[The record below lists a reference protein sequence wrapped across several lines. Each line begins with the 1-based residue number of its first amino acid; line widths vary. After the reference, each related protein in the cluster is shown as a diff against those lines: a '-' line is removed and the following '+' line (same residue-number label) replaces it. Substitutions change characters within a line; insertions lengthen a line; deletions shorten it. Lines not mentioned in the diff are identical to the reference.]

1 MRICVSM
8 KVEQAS
14 LPQTSK
20 SSTGVTPKV
29 SMFGVKFGFVIPK
42 NKLSGSLVPAFR
54 GVSKSGNTDPV
65 RDENKEQDA
74 RKTRWGPDPTQDA
87 FVRKAR
93 LLAYQTRVNQI
104 TQLIETKDLETEVGQ
119 DADMEPLNRNQ
130 ESSQHGIDAEEL
142 EELKLER
149 REIIG
154 EILKLNPNYK
164 APPDYIPL
172 LKEDRVPLPMKDYPG
187 YNFLGLIYGS
197 GSDTLKRLEKETGA
211 KIQVFGTRRDS
222 AEKVEIT
229 SDDKKSQ
236 DDYMEL
242 YVLVSADTYDK
253 VDSAVALVELLV
265 TPVTVSSASGPTLSV
280 SSTPIVGQS
289 SEAPS
294 EVPNAAGAGVVQP
307 LVRPTHIFQDQFQYN
322 SPAPVPSNPSQ
333 LISSQMNSGGMV
345 PAGSNG
351 PLISHPSPFPSVPQ
365 PLVQFPMQQPYV
377 SDSHIFGQANPP
389 RNPPMAAP
397 QSFPSQSNLPNAHQF
412 SGSQPTPMGMS
423 SLVRPLGHSWPQSAP
438 DNLTRSQLNQ
448 DGSSIRWPRPP
459 VPTPNISIVGITGV
473 PAQGQQNTAF
483 GMAPSFDSRPS
494 AFLLPSNMNQSAATN
509 TFAAPPQ
516 VRSYS
521 ALPQGSSAAT
531 TPIHPMPNLAMQNPL
546 MRGPVDLASQNP
558 AYRLGAV
565 PLPGPSASMPPLHQS
580 NFLPARSVTDT
591 VPRMQFPNSG
601 DFAFQSQHLQNA
613 AAQMNPWPGS
623 TSHNNP
629 PLRPTMQRPLDI
641 RAPPFQPDFPIHP
654 QRPFLR
660 GEFRPHADHH
670 FDRFQSLFTE
680 RSDVFSRPTFRPFQY
695 ESFEMR
701 NAPLSRMGEMNFNRY
716 HQRGNLHGSFPS
728 RNDYLSPGGPD
739 RNPSNRNPFARPT
752 FRPSSGSQQ
761 AYDPF
766 SPTTAST
773 AHHQPQVSTDGKAKI
788 QENNNPEN
796 DDLVASAVA
805 K

>member
-1 MRICVSM
+1 M

-172 LKEDRVPLPMKDYPG
+172 LKEDRVPLPVSGSQMKDYPG

-265 TPVTVSSASGPTLSV
+265 TPVTASGPTLSV

-307 LVRPTHIFQDQFQYN
+307 IVRPTHIFQDQFQYN

-438 DNLTRSQLNQ
+438 DNLSRSQLNQ

-580 NFLPARSVTDT
+580 NFLPARSVTDM

-629 PLRPTMQRPLDI
+629 PLRPTMQRPLDT

-660 GEFRPHADHH
+660 GEFRPHADHQ

-773 AHHQPQVSTDGKAKI
+773 AHQQPQVSTDGKVKI
-788 QENNNPEN
+788 QDNNNPEN